1 MIWCFGVTKA
11 MSSKLLTNP
20 LKWAVGSW
28 SLFIAEN
35 FVLSENRTYL
45 INEVGD
51 DNYHY
56 IYGTCSTAAV
66 GSIIYGYFYKVRGS
80 GPFRW
85 IQSIPIPLHTKIPG
99 FIALSAGFGLMSQTA
114 PKFQLPLAYTAD
126 TDKSGKMSTAESRST
141 MKKWKV
147 RCPFDFTHPESKVLD
162 GGIEIRG
169 VDRITRHAGLWS
181 FGFVGI
187 GAACLTPCIPTSV
200 FFSMPLM
207 VAFLGGAHTDSRH
220 RRGMG
225 GNLRKEVDA
234 KTSNVPFAAI
244 ISAKDGGLKDVINE
258 VKGLNLLLGAGL
270 AGFIVVAK
278 GRGRQSFKRL
288 AN

>member
-1 MIWCFGVTKA
+1 MKVI
-11 MSSKLLTNP
+11 SSKLLTSP
-20 LKWAVGSW
+20 LKWALGSW

-45 INEVGD
+45 INAVGD

-56 IYGTCSTAAV
+56 MYGTCSTAAV
-66 GSIIYGYFYKVRGS
+66 GSIVYGYFYKVRGN

-85 IQSIPIPLHTKIPG
+85 VQSMPMPLYTKIIG
-99 FIALSAGFGLMSQTA
+99 FIALSAGLGLVSQTA

-126 TDKSGKMSTAESRST
+126 NENSGNQSTAS
-141 MKKWKV
+141 KKSASKNWKV

-169 VDRITRHAGLWS
+169 VDRITRHSGLWS
-181 FGFVGI
+181 FGLVGL
-187 GAACLTPCIPTSV
+187 GAACLTPSIPTSV
-200 FFSMPLM
+200 FYSMPLM
-207 VAFLGGAHTDSRH
+207 VALLGGAHTDSRH

-225 GNLRKEVDA
+225 GNLRKDVDA

-244 ISAKDGGLKDVINE
+244 ISGNDDGIKDIIDE
-258 VKGLNLLLGAGL
+258 TKGLNLLVGVGI
-270 AGFIVVAK
+270 AGFIVMTK
-278 GRGRQSFKRL
+278 GRGRQKFATNRRL
-288 AN
+288 TN